1 MRDTQENKN
10 VKKKVEPRTK
20 KRAVDSLESRNIRHQ
35 RHDFKY
41 RKMDIQQEELWEE
54 WQEYYK

>member
-1 MRDTQENKN
+1 MRDTEENKN
-10 VKKKVEPRTK
+10 VKKKVEPRLK
-20 KRAVDSLESRNIRHQ
+20 KRTVDSLESRNIRHQ

-41 RKMDIQQEELWEE
+41 KKMDIQQEELWEE

>member
-1 MRDTQENKN
+1 MKDTQENKN
-10 VKKKVEPRTK
+10 VKKKVEPRPK

-54 WQEYYK
+54 WQEYHK